1 MNVLTKAIMVAGFAT
16 ISVVA
21 MANPAVKAP
30 VMPEHVAEN
39 QIVNHAAIA
48 KVVTVKQALSLKD
61 DTKVELKGHVVK
73 AMGDEKYQFR
83 DNTGT
88 INVKIDDKLWHG
100 KKVSAKTPVTIVGE
114 IDIDHKPAKH
124 VSIDVDAV
132 RF

>member
-1 MNVLTKAIMVAGFAT
+1 MKFTMKAMLMAGLM
-16 ISVVA
+16 A
-21 MANPAVKAP
+21 MASITMANDSINTQAL
-30 VMPEHVAEN
+30 HQN
-39 QIVNHAAIA
+39 
-48 KVVTVKQALSLKD
+48 VTVKQALSLKD
-61 DTKVELKGHVVK
+61 DSKVQLKGYVVK
-73 AMGDEKYQFR
+73 SIGDEKYQFR

-132 RF
+132 KF